1 MKQTEVFWK
10 PSLIEHEIYN
20 CQSFFGRSFLNAKLI
35 AEPPK
40 MLNNLKNV
48 AVVSLSTGGS
58 RVLGLLRDVLLFA
71 ALGASVWNSAFLLAF
86 MLPNLFRRLLGEGA
100 MTSAMV
106 PVFSEVLERDG
117 RAAAFQFFS
126 RVFFRLLGGL
136 LVLSFFGM
144 LTLGLIVKTGFLPER
159 WQLGAEL
166 SVYLLPYMVFI
177 CLSAIVAAGLNV
189 IGRFAAPAS
198 TPMLLNLSI
207 IGSLLLG
214 MVFGKDASEIVYWL
228 CGGVLFGG
236 LLQLFV
242 PAVDLARQGWR
253 PRPVSG
259 QSEEL
264 GELMRLFFPALAG
277 AAILQVNIMVSRF
290 LAHSLNESAV
300 SVLYLASRLM
310 ELPLGLFTVA
320 VSTVFF
326 PLMAQAINTNDEAS
340 FAESF
345 TSSMRLV
352 IAISI
357 PAGVGLFVLGGPIVE
372 LLRFGRFDSADGLMT
387 ASLVAI
393 YGIGLPFYSA
403 ATILTRGL
411 HAGKVM
417 RVTVSIA
424 GVSLIVNLCG
434 SLILMQFWAERGL
447 AIANVLAAVVQSIL
461 LWRSL
466 SRHRKELRLFDLVPA
481 FAKISGAAIPM
492 GLICW
497 GGLIATRATEL
508 GGKIH
513 AILAVGLLVPVGIL
527 SYFAILNW
535 MRFEELHYLTQR
547 LKRLVQRGAGQ
558 A

>member
-1 MKQTEVFWK
+1 
-10 PSLIEHEIYN
+10 
-20 CQSFFGRSFLNAKLI
+20 
-35 AEPPK
+35 

-86 MLPNLFRRLLGEGA
+86 TLPNLFRRLLGEGA

-117 RAAAFQFFS
+117 RPAALQFFS

-136 LVLSFFGM
+136 LVLTFVGM
-144 LTLGLIVKTGFLPER
+144 LILGLLVKSGWLDVR

-189 IGRFAAPAS
+189 LGRFTAPAC

-207 IGSLLLG
+207 IASLLAGMFLG
-214 MVFGKDASEIVYWL
+214 KSSAEIVYWL

-242 PAVDLARQGWR
+242 PGIDLARQGWK

-259 QSEEL
+259 KSADL
-264 GELMRLFFPALAG
+264 DELMRLLFPALAG
-277 AAILQVNIMVSRF
+277 AAILQVNIMISRL

-326 PLMAQAINTNDEAS
+326 PLMAQAINTRNESDFAQS
-340 FAESF
+340 FA
-345 TSSMRLV
+345 SSMRLV

-357 PAGVGLFVLGGPIVE
+357 PAGVGLVVLGEPIVE
-372 LLRFGRFDSADGLMT
+372 LLRFGRFDSADGAMT

-403 ATILTRGL
+403 ATIATRGL
-411 HAGKVM
+411 HAGKAM
-417 RVTVSIA
+417 QVTVWIA
-424 GVSLIVNLCG
+424 GISLAVNLLG
-434 SLILMQFWAERGL
+434 SLVLMQFWAERGL
-447 AIANVLAAVVQSIL
+447 AAANVLAAVVQSIL
-461 LWRSL
+461 LWRAL
-466 SRHRKELRLFDLVPA
+466 RNHRKELKFADLLPA
-481 FAKISGAAIPM
+481 FGKIVAAAVLM
-492 GLICW
+492 GLLCW
-497 GGLIATRATEL
+497 GGLAATNASGLE
-508 GGKIH
+508 GKL
-513 AILAVGLLVPVGIL
+513 LALLSVGLLVPGGIL
-527 SYFAILNW
+527 IYVSVLYCFGL
-535 MRFEELHYLTQR
+535 EELSYLTKR
-547 LKRLVQRGAGQ
+547 LKRLLPN
-558 A
+558 